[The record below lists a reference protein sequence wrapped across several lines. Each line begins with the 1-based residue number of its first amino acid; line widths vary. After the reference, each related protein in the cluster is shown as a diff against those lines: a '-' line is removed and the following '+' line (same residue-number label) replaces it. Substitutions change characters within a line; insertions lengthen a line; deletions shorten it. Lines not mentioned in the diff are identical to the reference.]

1 MSKLEVNITN
11 NLKMLCID
19 MIKEA
24 GSGDVGISLCG
35 APVMTSL
42 FLKYLNFDYHSSK
55 YINRDR
61 VIVSNRLLPLMY
73 ATLHIFGS
81 DLSFDALREFKK
93 LNSVTEGVSNIKT
106 PGIEVGSNTI
116 GDVIA
121 SSVGIALGERYI
133 ESLIK
138 LEDNKCNLINF
149 KTICICT
156 EEDLM
161 NGISY
166 EAMSYA
172 GHENLNKLI
181 FIVLKTDISKDS
193 STKETFSE
201 NLVDCFI
208 SLNFNVDEI
217 NNTVS
222 SIEGA
227 IEDAYV
233 SKKPSVIII
242 KSTYA
247 KDTTRENSNEKFN
260 MPLSDQEIAELREKY
275 PINYQKEDLKKEL
288 AKRLDKPLNKWIELK
303 NSCLEDLKLREI
315 VNFLETK
322 EFTINFKPEN
332 IKINDGYEEELII
345 SNNKI
350 FNIVA
355 SKSPFVLSLSND
367 NFINTL
373 GSITKASIMHKNNPT
388 GRNIL
393 CGSRTMSIG
402 YIALGLSTL
411 GFKVF
416 VSAPLIDEPI
426 LQKSIA
432 LCSENNLDVN
442 FIFTQ
447 DTFLNSYLDTGN
459 NAIYEIN
466 NLRSIPNL
474 INFRPADINEVI
486 GVYDIISQFKNTTT
500 IIIGSSKVPKL
511 KGSNYKYVMAGAYR
525 VKREMNDANAII
537 IATGSEVELAL
548 RISDALAPY
557 GIDFRVVTMPSAE
570 LFARQ
575 NERYQNMLL
584 PKTIKTFTLEFGGIS
599 FWHKYATSEDYIL
612 GIDKFGTSGT
622 KEELLNYYNLDMDSI
637 KAKILSNMKN

>member
-35 APVMTSL
+35 ASVMTSL
-42 FLKYLNFDYHSSK
+42 FLKYLNYDYHNSK

-81 DLSFDALREFKK
+81 DLSFDALKEFKK
-93 LNSVTEGVSNIKT
+93 LNSITPGVANIKT
-106 PGIEVGSNTI
+106 PGIEIGSNSI

-121 SSVGIALGERYI
+121 SSVGIALGERYL
-133 ESLIK
+133 ESLVK
-138 LEDNKCNLINF
+138 LEDSKCNLINF
-149 KTICICT
+149 KTICICS

-181 FIVLKTDISKDS
+181 FIVLKTDVSKDS
-193 STKETFSE
+193 STKEIFSE
-201 NLVDCFI
+201 NLIDRFM

-217 NNTVS
+217 NNNVS

-233 SKKPSVIII
+233 SKRPSVIIV

-247 KDTTRENSNEKFN
+247 KGTTRENSNEKFN
-260 MPLSDQEIAELREKY
+260 MPLSEQEIASLREKFS
-275 PINYQKEDLKKEL
+275 INYKKEEL
-288 AKRLDKPLNKWIELK
+288 KNALTKRLDKTLDKWIEIK
-303 NSCLEDLKLREI
+303 NKCLEDLKLREI
-315 VNFLETK
+315 INFLEAK

-332 IKINDGYEEELII
+332 IKINDGYMEELIV

-355 SKSPFVLSLSND
+355 NKSPFVLSLSND
-367 NFINTL
+367 NYIYTL
-373 GSITKASIMHKNNPT
+373 GSITKSSIMHKDNPT

-393 CGSRTMSIG
+393 CGSRTSAMG
-402 YIALGLSTL
+402 YIAAGLSTF

-447 DTFLNSYLDTGN
+447 DTFLNSYLETGN

-466 NLRSIPNL
+466 HLRSIPNV
-474 INFRPADINEVI
+474 INYRPADINEVI
-486 GVYDIISQFKNTTT
+486 GVYDIISKFKNTSV
-500 IIIGSSKVPKL
+500 IVIGSNKVPKL
-511 KGSNYKYVMAGAYR
+511 KGTNYKYVMAGAYR
-525 VKREMNDANAII
+525 VKKEENDVNAII
-537 IATGSEVELAL
+537 IATGSEVEYAL
-548 RISDALAPY
+548 KIASELTPY
-557 GIDFRVVTMPSAE
+557 GIDFRVVTMPSTE

-584 PKTIKTFTLEFGGIS
+584 PKNVKTFTLEFGDKS
-599 FWHKYATSEDYIL
+599 FWYEYATSEDYIL